1 MHISEFQNYLESEKR
16 FSNHTVL
23 AYTNDLDQ
31 FFSFLESDYEVKSI
45 QEISHRM
52 IRSWLVHLLENG
64 VSNNSVNRKLS
75 TLKTYYRFILL
86 SGISDVD
93 PTVKVIAPKT
103 KKRLPEFV
111 DQVSMDKLMSREMFS
126 DDFEGV
132 RDHTIMEF
140 LYQTGVR
147 VSEMLALKVSDIQD
161 NGSFVKVIGKRNK
174 ERFIPIT
181 TELNNL
187 LSQYLNVRSK
197 ELSDSESLFITARG
211 KSAYP
216 KLIYGVVNKYL
227 GIIST
232 IKKKSPHV
240 LRHTFATHML
250 NNGADLNTIKELLG
264 HANLSATQ
272 IYTHNSFE
280 KLKTIYN
287 QAHPRA

>member
-23 AYTNDLDQ
+23 AYANDLNQ
-31 FFSFLESDYEVKSI
+31 FFTFLETDYNVKSI

-86 SGISDVD
+86 SGMSDVD

-111 DQVSMDKLMSREMFS
+111 DQVSMDKLMSRDMFS

-132 RDHTIMEF
+132 RDHVIMEF

-147 VSEMLALKVSDIQD
+147 VSEMLALKVSDVRD
-161 NGSFVKVIGKRNK
+161 NDSFVKVIGKRNK
-174 ERFIPIT
+174 ERFVPIT
-181 TELNNL
+181 KELNKL
-187 LSQYLNVRSK
+187 LVRYLDIRSK
-197 ELSDSESLFITARG
+197 EQPESESLFITSRG

-216 KLIYGVVNKYL
+216 KLIYAVVNKYL

-272 IYTHNSFE
+272 VYTHNSFE

>member
-23 AYTNDLDQ
+23 AYTNDLNQ
-31 FFSFLESDYEVKSI
+31 FFNFLESYYEISSI

-52 IRSWLVHLLENG
+52 IRNWLVHLLESG

-86 SGISDVD
+86 SEISDVD
-93 PTVKVIAPKT
+93 PTVKVIAPKM

-111 DQVSMDKLMSREMFS
+111 DQVSMDKLMNQEMFS

-132 RDHTIMEF
+132 RDQTIMEF

-147 VSEMLALKVSDIQD
+147 VSEMLSLKVSDVQ
-161 NGSFVKVIGKRNK
+161 NRNTFVKVLGKRNK
-174 ERFIPIT
+174 ERFVPIT
-181 TELNNL
+181 TELDQL
-187 LSQYLNVRSK
+187 LTKYIDIRNKQVST
-197 ELSDSESLFITARG
+197 SDSLFITARG

-232 IKKKSPHV
+232 INKKSPHV

-272 IYTHNSFE
+272 VYTHNSFE

>member
-23 AYTNDLDQ
+23 AYTNDLNQ
-31 FFSFLESDYEVKSI
+31 FFNFLESNYEISSI

-52 IRSWLVHLLENG
+52 IRNWLVHLLESG

-86 SGISDVD
+86 SEISDVD
-93 PTVKVIAPKT
+93 PTVKVIAPKM

-111 DQVSMDKLMSREMFS
+111 DQVSMDKLMNQEMFS

-132 RDHTIMEF
+132 RDQAIMEF

-147 VSEMLALKVSDIQD
+147 VSEMLSLKVLDVQ
-161 NGSFVKVIGKRNK
+161 NRNTFVKVLGKRNK
-174 ERFIPIT
+174 ERFIPLT
-181 TELNNL
+181 TELDQL
-187 LSQYLNVRSK
+187 LTKYIDIRNKQVST
-197 ELSDSESLFITARG
+197 SDSLFITARG

-232 IKKKSPHV
+232 INKKSPHV

-272 IYTHNSFE
+272 VYTHNSFE